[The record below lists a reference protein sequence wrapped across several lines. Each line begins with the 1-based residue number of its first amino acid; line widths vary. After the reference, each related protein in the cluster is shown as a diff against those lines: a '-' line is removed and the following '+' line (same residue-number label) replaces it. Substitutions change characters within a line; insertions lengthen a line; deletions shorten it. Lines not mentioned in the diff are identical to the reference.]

1 MEDSTDCFLS
11 SGAQRG
17 GGHPAGNMYLPIEGN
32 VYFGALVGL
41 VATLFVALVLDSF
54 GNTMFRR
61 GVAMPFFFGRRRLHH
76 RHFLFYFLPAA
87 YATLAAMFL
96 AGYITIVWSLFWTG
110 LLSTFVIAAG
120 CLALDLSV
128 DYFRGEGRW
137 GFLHHEL
144 IYLTV
149 PAFAFSSF
157 LRPA

>member
-1 MEDSTDCFLS
+1 M
-11 SGAQRG
+11 
-17 GGHPAGNMYLPIEGN
+17 NLPIEGN
-32 VYFGALVGL
+32 VYFGALVGFI
-41 VATLFVALVLDSF
+41 ATLIVAMALDRF
-54 GNTMFRR
+54 GNTMFKKR
-61 GVAMPFFFGRRRLHH
+61 VAMPFFLGHRRLHH
-76 RHFLFYFLPAA
+76 RPFLFYFLPAA
-87 YATLAAMFL
+87 YATLAALFL

-110 LLSTFVIAAG
+110 LLSTLVVAAG
-120 CLALDLSV
+120 CMAFDLSV